1 MTDRPMFRA
10 EREISAEEALE
21 ILEEASYCV
30 ISTVDEDGAPY
41 GVPMSFVLMDGRLYV
56 HTTNAFGHKMDDF
69 RRDARVSA
77 VAVVD
82 VDACYEDGFMTS
94 RFGSAMVTGRI
105 RRVEEDLEARRA
117 LVALCMKYLP
127 EYKHEIGGAIEREI
141 ADTDVWAI
149 EPETVRGKAGRR
161 KKRA

>member
-1 MTDRPMFRA
+1 MEERRMYRA
-10 EREISAEEALE
+10 ERETSREEALG
-21 ILEEASYCV
+21 ILEEAAYCV

-41 GVPMSFVLMDGRLYV
+41 GVPMSFVLMDGKLYV

-69 RRDARVSA
+69 RRDARVSV

-82 VDACYEDGFMTS
+82 VEACYEDDFMTS
-94 RFGSAMVTGRI
+94 RYGSAMVTGRI
-105 RRVEEDLEARRA
+105 ARVEEDKDVRRA

-141 ADTDVWAI
+141 ADTDVCVI

>member
-1 MTDRPMFRA
+1 
-10 EREISAEEALE
+10 
-21 ILEEASYCV
+21 
-30 ISTVDEDGAPY
+30 
-41 GVPMSFVLMDGRLYV
+41 
-56 HTTNAFGHKMDDF
+56 
-69 RRDARVSA
+69 
-77 VAVVD
+77 
-82 VDACYEDGFMTS
+82 
-94 RFGSAMVTGRI
+94 MVTGRI

-161 KKRA
+161 KKRAYRAAHWRSRCACGPLSWRPR